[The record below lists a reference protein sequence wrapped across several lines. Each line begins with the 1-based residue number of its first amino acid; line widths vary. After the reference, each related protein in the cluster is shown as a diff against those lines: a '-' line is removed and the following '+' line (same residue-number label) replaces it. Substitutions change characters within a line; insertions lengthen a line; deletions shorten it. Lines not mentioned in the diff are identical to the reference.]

1 MVETGKV
8 ISADSGKNQVTVQ
21 FDRKSACGKCG
32 MCMMSEDKMKVE
44 LTLDNYLNA
53 KIDDIVDV
61 SMGGGYVLTSALI
74 VYLIPLILVGISLF
88 ATKSLSEGIQII
100 GIIISLLFGILI
112 AYISDKKL
120 RNRKGYVPEIINIH
134 QSKEETKNGR
144 Q

>member
-1 MVETGKV
+1 
-8 ISADSGKNQVTVQ
+8 
-21 FDRKSACGKCG
+21 
-32 MCMMSEDKMKVE
+32 MMSEDKMKVE

-100 GIIISLLFGILI
+100 GIIISLLIGILI